1 MHHRLL
7 QMLLFIRHDFCNG
20 RDRSIILPLQ
30 QVDLM
35 LQVAQHYAL
44 YSSGRCSNRLQSK
57 KCRYQAQCKSTQ
69 SAQPVAVATAGTS
82 ALKVVPED
90 GAMRFFMR
98 LECLERW
105 NDRWRSPSRDQDLSG
120 VDIDSAMLPCM
131 VHLKY
136 SLGKVF
142 RLHSLVNYLVPCV
155 AQIIAPSALSSTAL
169 TPLDTFNDFLIPRRG
184 TSTHKSISSLFCFIV
199 FPGKPQIIDI

>member
-1 MHHRLL
+1 MQRPPVSTLWARTGQAPDASPTAPDAALHLPRFL
-7 QMLLFIRHDFCNG
+7 QWPRPQH
-20 RDRSIILPLQ
+20 ILPLQ

-35 LQVAQHYAL
+35 LQVAQHDAL

-69 SAQPVAVATAGTS
+69 SAQPIAAATAGTS

-98 LECLERW
+98 LECLECW

-120 VDIDSAMLPCM
+120 IDIDSAMLPCM

-136 SLGKVF
+136 TPGKVF
-142 RLHSLVNYLVPCV
+142 RLH
-155 AQIIAPSALSSTAL
+155 
-169 TPLDTFNDFLIPRRG
+169 R
-184 TSTHKSISSLFCFIV
+184 SISCVI
-199 FPGKPQIIDI
+199 PGVTFEIREVQRLPATPKWLGKS

>member
-7 QMLLFIRHDFCNG
+7 QMLLFIGQDFCNG
-20 RDRSIILPLQ
+20 RDRSIILTFQ

-35 LQVAQHYAL
+35 LQVVQHDAL

-57 KCRYQAQCKSTQ
+57 KCRYRAQCKSTQ
-69 SAQPVAVATAGTS
+69 SAQPVTAATAGTS
-82 ALKVVPED
+82 ALKLVPED
-90 GAMRFFMR
+90 GAMRCFMR

-105 NDRWRSPSRDQDLSG
+105 NDGRCSPSRDQDLSG
-120 VDIDSAMLPCM
+120 IDIDSAMLPCM

-142 RLHSLVNYLVPCV
+142 
-155 AQIIAPSALSSTAL
+155 A
-169 TPLDTFNDFLIPRRG
+169 
-184 TSTHKSISSLFCFIV
+184 FI
-199 FPGKPQIIDI
+199 D